1 MSLRRPRSA
10 AIFAVT
16 AALAALPLA
25 GCSLKR
31 ELKTG
36 REGQGIKV
44 GGVTYNVY
52 ITRQL
57 NPHDA
62 EDSAYMAGENGDVPG
77 YYFYGVFLTACNDN
91 EHGPPLTPTTNFSIR
106 DTQGDRFLPLS
117 LPKTNVFAYRPK
129 PLAKKSCIPSAGS
142 LAATSPTAGALLVF
156 KVPVIA
162 VENRPLEFEIEGGGQ
177 SHRVELDI

>member
-1 MSLRRPRSA
+1 M
-10 AIFAVT
+10 AV
-16 AALAALPLA
+16 LPLT

-62 EDSAYMAGENGDVPG
+62 EDSTYTQGENADVPG
-77 YYFYGVFLTACNDN
+77 FYLYGVFLTACNDN
-91 EHGPPLTPTTNFSIR
+91 DNGPRLTPTTDFSIQ
-106 DTQGDRFLPLS
+106 DTQGDRFLPLT
-117 LPKTNVFAYRPK
+117 LPKTNIFAYRPK
-129 PLAKKSCIPSAGS
+129 PLAKKSCVPSAGS
-142 LAATSPTAGALLVF
+142 IAATSPTAGALLIF

-162 VENRPLEFEIEGGGQ
+162 VENRPLKLEIRSGAE
-177 SHRVELDI
+177 SHKVELDI